1 MASLVDLGRPP
12 VVGLVEPDRELAR
25 VVAELV
31 ELDELEGSMP
41 GFALTDTAAA
51 PVEEVW
57 KLLFDPSRFPE
68 WWAGIETV
76 RVGAEGELHGLAR
89 AGYPDFPLPQKLRA
103 DPANGRVTMSCQTF
117 DIEFSWQLAEHGE
130 DTRITV
136 TADVPAD
143 LADLVGAL
151 EREVLAVSLTA
162 LVKLAEAEAEHAL
175 S

>member
-1 MASLVDLGRPP
+1 
-12 VVGLVEPDRELAR
+12 
-25 VVAELV
+25 
-31 ELDELEGSMP
+31 MP
-41 GFALTDTAAA
+41 GFVLTDTAAA
-51 PVEEVW
+51 PVEDVW

-76 RVGAEGELHGLAR
+76 RVGAEGGLTVWQS
-89 AGYPDFPLPQKLRA
+89 GYPDFPLPQNLRT
-103 DPANGRVTMSCQTF
+103 DPATGRVTMSCQTF
-117 DIEFSWQLAEHGE
+117 DVEVSWQLAEHGE

>member
-1 MASLVDLGRPP
+1 
-12 VVGLVEPDRELAR
+12 
-25 VVAELV
+25 
-31 ELDELEGSMP
+31 MP
-41 GFALTDTAAA
+41 GFVLTDTAAA
-51 PVEEVW
+51 PVEDVW

-76 RVGAEGELHGLAR
+76 RVGAEGALTVWQS
-89 AGYPDFPLPQKLRA
+89 GYPDFPLPQNLRT
-103 DPANGRVTMSCQTF
+103 DPAIGRVTMSCQTF
-117 DIEFSWQLAEHGE
+117 DVEVSWQLAEHGE

>member
-1 MASLVDLGRPP
+1 
-12 VVGLVEPDRELAR
+12 
-25 VVAELV
+25 
-31 ELDELEGSMP
+31 MP
-41 GFALTDTAAA
+41 GFVLTDTAAA
-51 PVEEVW
+51 PVEDVW
-57 KLLFDPSRFPE
+57 KLVFDPSRFPE

-76 RVGAEGELHGLAR
+76 RVGAEGALTVWQS
-89 AGYPDFPLPQKLRA
+89 GYPDFPLPQNLRT
-103 DPANGRVTMSCQTF
+103 DPATGRVTMSCQTF
-117 DIEFSWQLAEHGE
+117 DVEVSWQLAEHGE

-162 LVKLAEAEAEHAL
+162 LVRLAEAEHAV

>member
-1 MASLVDLGRPP
+1 
-12 VVGLVEPDRELAR
+12 
-25 VVAELV
+25 
-31 ELDELEGSMP
+31 MP
-41 GFALTDTAAA
+41 GFVLTDTAAA
-51 PVEEVW
+51 PVEDVW

-76 RVGAEGELHGLAR
+76 RVGTEGALTVWQS
-89 AGYPDFPLPQKLRA
+89 GYPDFPLPQNLRT
-103 DPANGRVTMSCQTF
+103 DPATGRVTMSCQTF
-117 DIEFSWQLAEHGE
+117 DVEVSWQLAEHGE

-162 LVKLAEAEAEHAL
+162 LVRLAEAEAEHAL